1 MGSTEDHPIRWGSLP
16 TLATYG
22 NRFHGACLTAHGL
35 GGDNLAVSRVAGRI
49 LAKHNA
55 CALNMWSGGAG
66 GWGRGIAGSQRRFL
80 RRENHNELVYIPQE
94 NDKNNWGQHWTV
106 SGADKPDR

>member
-1 MGSTEDHPIRWGSLP
+1 MIIYSVSANEHRKHPIRCRGILIGCLPSLTYAQQLWDLQKITQFRWDSLP

-66 GWGRGIAGSQRRFL
+66 G
-80 RRENHNELVYIPQE
+80 
-94 NDKNNWGQHWTV
+94 
-106 SGADKPDR
+106 